1 MVSFAK
7 TMSFASYAKPAREL
21 INQNTRAVLSTISD
35 QWFPYAS
42 MVDYAPFEDGDLLL
56 LLSHLAEH
64 TRYLSVNPKCS
75 LLVAPNLY
83 DTDGFSKAR
92 VTVVGE
98 VELLTR
104 SDELAQ
110 LFLKYHPRA
119 SAYMVMND
127 FRFFRFAPESAR
139 YIGGFGRMA
148 WIEQDEY
155 RAALG

>member
-1 MVSFAK
+1 MN
-7 TMSFASYAKPAREL
+7 TTSYAKPTRTL
-21 INQNTRAVLSTISD
+21 VIDNTRAVLSTITD

-42 MVDYAPFEDGDLLL
+42 MVDYATFADGDLLL
-56 LLSHLAEH
+56 LLSSLAEH

-75 LLVAPNLY
+75 LLIAPNLY
-83 DTDGFSKAR
+83 DADAFSKAR

-98 VELLTR
+98 VERLER
-104 SDELAQ
+104 SEETVA
-110 LFLKYHPRA
+110 LFLKFHPRA

-127 FRFFRFAPESAR
+127 FRFYRFVVESAR

-155 RAALG
+155 RKGLDEG